1 MGIIQAR
8 TRSKRLRNKV
18 MMKLGNKT
26 ILEILLTRLT
36 TSRTLDKIV
45 VATTTKKEDDI
56 IEKIVLNNGFE
67 IFRGSERD
75 VLDRYYNATREYNAD
90 IVVRITAD
98 NPLTDINLL
107 DFQVELLAKANYDY
121 VAPKEIILGLGS
133 EALTF
138 DALKKAWENAEEPYQ
153 REHVTPYIY
162 EHPEIF
168 KIKYVTPTDFLRRKD
183 IRLTV
188 DTIEDFKLYQELY
201 NHFGNLI
208 NVNIKDIIEFLD
220 SNPQVRMINAHI
232 RQKCYREVER

>member
-1 MGIIQAR
+1 
-8 TRSKRLRNKV
+8 

-67 IFRGSERD
+67 VFRGSERD

-90 IVVRITAD
+90 VIVRITAD

-107 DFQVELLAKANYDY
+107 DFQVELLAKTDYDY
-121 VAPKEIILGLGS
+121 VTPKEIILGLGS

-232 RQKCYREVER
+232 RQKYYREVER